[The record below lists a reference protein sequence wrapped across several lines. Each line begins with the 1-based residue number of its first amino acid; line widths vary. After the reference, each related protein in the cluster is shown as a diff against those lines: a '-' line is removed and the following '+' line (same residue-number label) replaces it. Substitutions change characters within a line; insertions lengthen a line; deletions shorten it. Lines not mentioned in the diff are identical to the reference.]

1 MHLFISHHTFVER
14 ENLMNRIAPR
24 LAAVSLARIAAIAA
38 ATVAVPTIAAA
49 HPGHEAVPGFIHGFL
64 HPLGGLDHILAMV
77 AVGLFAAR
85 LGGRALWLVPAS
97 FVVTMAAAGVAGM
110 AGLALPY
117 VEAGIALSILVLGAA
132 IALETTMPVAAAMG
146 LVAFFAVFHG
156 HAHGAE
162 MPDTMSGL
170 TYGAG
175 FVAATAAL
183 HALGIGLGLVIGRSG
198 EMFGR
203 RVLQVGGSAAALAGA
218 ALLAGA
224 M

>member
-1 MHLFISHHTFVER
+1 
-14 ENLMNRIAPR
+14 MNRIAPR
-24 LAAVSLARIAAIAA
+24 LAAASLALAII
-38 ATVAVPTIAAA
+38 AVPTIASA
-49 HPGHEAVPGFIHGFL
+49 HPGHEGAPGFIHGFL
-64 HPLGGLDHILAMV
+64 HPLGGVDHILAMV

-97 FVVTMAAAGVAGM
+97 FVTAMAMAGVIGM
-110 AGLALPY
+110 SGFALPY

-132 IALETTMPVAAAMG
+132 IALETAMPVAAAMG

-156 HAHGAE
+156 YAHGAE
-162 MPDTMSGL
+162 MPESVSGL
-170 TYGAG
+170 AYGLG

-183 HALGIGLGLVIGRSG
+183 HGLGIGIGLLVGRST
-198 EMFGR
+198 EVVSR
-203 RVLQVGGSAAALAGA
+203 RILQVGGGAAALAGA